1 MITKFKLVAIILLL
15 PFLSYSQFFN
25 QGFDGYDSST
35 YALFT
40 TIDTSYATNIWQVGP
55 PQKAIFNS
63 SWTPPN
69 VLITDTINTYPINNR
84 SQFQFTVPP
93 DQFGWSILAIQW
105 SQKLDME
112 SDKDGGIIEYSI
124 DSGATWANVFNDPYT
139 YNFYGFDPAN
149 QDTLTTGEYAFSG
162 VDSTWKTVW
171 LCFDNNFIWTLTG
184 ELQVRFT
191 FHSDSVD
198 TQQEGW
204 MIDQFYV
211 QQTIIHTVKK
221 AETEAPPY
229 LKVFP
234 TATTGRVY
242 IEAEKLQEFH
252 IIESIELIST
262 DGKIVKTW
270 GTSPTKFYIDIDE
283 QTSGLYYLKVR
294 TNKKTETIP
303 IVLNK

>member
-1 MITKFKLVAIILLL
+1 MITKLKLVAIALLL
-15 PFLSYSQFFN
+15 PLLSYSQYFY
-25 QGFDGYDSST
+25 QGFDGFDSSAF
-35 YALFT
+35 ALFT
-40 TIDTSYATNIWQVGP
+40 TIDTSYTANIWQVGP
-55 PQKAIFNS
+55 PQKVIFDN
-63 SWTPPN
+63 SWTAPN
-69 VLITDTINTYPINNR
+69 VLVTDTINTYPTNNR

-93 DQFGWSILAIQW
+93 DLFGWSVLAIQW
-105 SQKLDME
+105 NQKLDME
-112 SDKDGGIIEYSI
+112 SGKDGGIIEYSI
-124 DSGATWANVFNDPYT
+124 DSGATWTNVFNDPYT
-139 YNFYGFDPAN
+139 YNFYGFDTLN

-162 VDSTWKTVW
+162 VDSTWKSIW
-171 LCFDNNFIWTLTG
+171 LCFDNNFLFLLTG
-184 ELQVRFT
+184 ELTVRFT

-211 QQTIIHTVKK
+211 QQTIVHTVKK
-221 AETEAPPY
+221 TETDAQPY
-229 LKVFP
+229 LKVYP

-283 QTSGLYYLKVR
+283 QTNGMYYLKVK
-294 TNKKTETIP
+294 TNKKIETIP
-303 IVLNK
+303 IVLNR